1 MTSRTPPAAPKG
13 APKGG
18 PAKPRRAPKDR
29 ARNRPDVPMR
39 TCIAT
44 REEHP
49 QTALLRIVA
58 VPGPTPEAV
67 PIAWIEA
74 TGARGGGDRGAWVL
88 PTAAA
93 IGALEADPR
102 RVARALHVPA
112 VDTAGLLERARA
124 LADARVLDFL
134 SLSARSGRLASGA
147 DAATAAVRGGEAAA
161 LLVAND
167 ASPGSIGDVKGARDL
182 AVHVMPLDRTALGQ
196 RIGKG
201 DRAVIALRHGGPGS
215 ELLLWLRRR
224 AALTDGAPSSQRI
237 DADGC
242 AAAPS
247 GLPPQPL

>member
-1 MTSRTPPAAPKG
+1 MNTGSPPSRARRPARG
-13 APKGG
+13 
-18 PAKPRRAPKDR
+18 AKPPKER
-29 ARNRPDVPMR
+29 ARTAQPAPTR

-58 VPGPTPEAV
+58 APEPDAVPGAPES
-67 PIAWIEA
+67 AWIESSS
-74 TGARGGGDRGAWVL
+74 GRGGGDRGAWVL

-93 IGALEADPR
+93 VRALVDDPR
-102 RVARALHVPA
+102 RVARALHVP
-112 VDTAGLLERARA
+112 VIDTTALLERARA
-124 LADARVLDFL
+124 VADARVLDFL

-147 DAATAAVRGGEAAA
+147 DAATMTVRAGDAAA

-167 ASPGSIGDVKGARDL
+167 ASPGSISDVKGAREIP
-182 AVHVMPLDRTALGQ
+182 VYVMPLDRTALGQ

-201 DRAVIALRHGGPGS
+201 DRAVIALRRGGPGS
-215 ELLLWLRRR
+215 ELLLWLSRR
-224 AALTDGAPSSQRI
+224 AALEDNAPKSGRI

-242 AAAPS
+242 AEPPA